1 MAYHIPILL
10 FLTYS
15 KRLPQVRQP
24 FSCSGAVPDPDRRGH
39 SSRKKFKNTIDIH
52 SHICYI
58 IYRLSLAASFKKRKA
73 LLRYNTQQKSRRTAH
88 APGFLS
94 VQENFPLRTLRTRL
108 SRNVCVKKEGDVS
121 RETLKR
127 MRARRRAECSRPT
140 RLGSNRSWTTGWFS
154 RDGICCSMR
163 AGSWHGRCALLSLQR
178 G

>member
-24 FSCSGAVPDPDRRGH
+24 FSCSGTVQNPGSRGY
-39 SSRKKFKNTIDIH
+39 FPIKNKITIDIH

-94 VQENFPLRTLRTRL
+94 VIKKTSLRTLRTRL

-121 RETLKR
+121 REMLKR

-140 RLGSNRSWTTGWFS
+140 RLGGNRSWTTGWFS